1 MGSLLNK
8 LQTEGS
14 KLSAA
19 NGGPIAVNPLA
30 TQQSKMH
37 ADGSNPGYS
46 VNGVGAQVVNTDYQE
61 YRDGVNNLLP
71 PPSNLDPG
79 KVTKYMDNLPK

>member
-1 MGSLLNK
+1 MGSLLDK
-8 LQTEGS
+8 LQKQGS

-37 ADGSNPGYS
+37 ANGNDPGYS
-46 VNGVGAQVVNTDYQE
+46 VTGAGAQAVNNDYQE
-61 YRDGVNNLLP
+61 YRDGVNNILP

-79 KVTKYMDNLPK
+79 KVSRYLDNLPK